1 MQYKC
6 SCGDQI
12 CACERTVQEAA
23 RLAEQNR
30 AEQSGADSNVT
41 QKHKARPNGGDA
53 ASCNRREGKGKGKG
67 TEKGTSDTDVD
78 ALSIE
83 VEMQK
88 TEGQQAR
95 GRGQP
100 QL

>member
-1 MQYKC
+1 MC
-6 SCGDQI
+6 VRADQSRKRRDWQS
-12 CACERTVQEAA
+12 RTG
-23 RLAEQNR
+23 QNR
-30 AEQSGADSNVT
+30 AVRGADSNVT

-53 ASCNRREGKGKGKG
+53 ASCKRRERKVKGKG
-67 TEKGTSDTDVD
+67 TEKGTSDTNVD